1 MRKLTDDCIDHGR
14 KGYGLGYATAWVNK
28 DGQRLSTT
36 LHRKIFYESTGEW
49 PEVVR
54 HKCDNPRCI
63 NPQHLEAGTQLD
75 NVHDCI
81 SRGRLG
87 DCRNFGASNGRTV
100 LTEEQVIEIRT
111 IYIKGS
117 KQFGFPAL
125 SRRFGISISQ
135 VKRVVDGVHHAKVN

>member
-28 DGQRLSTT
+28 DGQHLSTT
-36 LHRKIFYESTGEW
+36 LHRKVFYEATGEW

-54 HKCDNPRCI
+54 HRCDNPRCI

-87 DCRNFGASNGRTV
+87 DCRNFGTSNGRTV
-100 LTEEQVIEIRT
+100 LTEEQVVEIRT
-111 IYIKGS
+111 VYIKGS
-117 KQFGFPAL
+117 KQFGLPAL
-125 SRRFGISISQ
+125 SRRYGISVSQ